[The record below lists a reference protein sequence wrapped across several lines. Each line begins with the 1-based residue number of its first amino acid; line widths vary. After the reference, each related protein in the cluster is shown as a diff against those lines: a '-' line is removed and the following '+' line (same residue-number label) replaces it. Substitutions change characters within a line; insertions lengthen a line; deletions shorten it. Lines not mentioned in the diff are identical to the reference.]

1 MLSSM
6 HAPHNQRPAK
16 KKSRKAF
23 WLKQLHMWHWMSSA
37 ISLIGL
43 VLFAITGFTL
53 NHAADIEAA
62 PTVVEKSAQMPAAV
76 LGNLGGDPAGGK
88 GRLPAPVATWVED
101 NFPVKAS
108 GEAEWSADEVYLPA
122 PRPGGDAWV
131 AIDRATG
138 AVTSEVTDRGWISYL
153 NDLHKGRNS
162 GGAWSLFIDI
172 FALACLVFAI
182 TGLFLL
188 WLHSAKRK
196 STWPLV
202 GAGLVL
208 PAAIAIIFIH

>member
-1 MLSSM
+1 
-6 HAPHNQRPAK
+6 
-16 KKSRKAF
+16 
-23 WLKQLHMWHWMSSA
+23 MWHWMSSA

-43 VLFAITGFTL
+43 LLFAVTGFTL

-62 PTVVEKSAQMPAAV
+62 PVVTEKAAQMPPALLTRLKSVTPAAEKA
-76 LGNLGGDPAGGK
+76 P
-88 GRLPAPVATWVED
+88 LPADVAEWVED
-101 NFPVKAS
+101 SFPVKAS

-131 AIDRATG
+131 AIDLATG
-138 AVTSEVTDRGWISYL
+138 AVSSEVTSRGWVSYL

-162 GGAWSLFIDI
+162 GGEWSLFIDV
-172 FALACLVFAI
+172 FAFACLIFAI
-182 TGLFLL
+182 TGLVLL

-202 GAGLVL
+202 GMGLAL

>member
-1 MLSSM
+1 
-6 HAPHNQRPAK
+6 
-16 KKSRKAF
+16 
-23 WLKQLHMWHWMSSA
+23 MSSA

-43 VLFAITGFTL
+43 LLFAITGFTL
-53 NHAADIEAA
+53 NHAADIEGA
-62 PTVVEKSAQMPAAV
+62 PVVVEKTAQMPQAV
-76 LGNLGGDPAGGK
+76 LGQLGTDPAGGK
-88 GRLPAPVATWVED
+88 GVLPRPVAAWVED
-101 NFPVKAS
+101 HFPVKAT

-131 AIDRATG
+131 AIDRASG
-138 AVTSEVTDRGWISYL
+138 AVSSEVTDRGWISYL

-162 GGAWSLFIDI
+162 GGEWSLFIDV
-172 FALACLVFAI
+172 FAFACLIFAI

-202 GAGLVL
+202 GAGLIL